1 MVGERNSAESTQK
14 KGNWRGARTSRKV
27 VRHRWQQAASRSVGT
42 RSSRLRY
49 GLRSAMWLVTLL
61 GMASA
66 FMFFMRFRPR
76 QTPVLAVVVTQ
87 YEKPLLPNSWAYEDL
102 ERLRLLDGDTILLFD
117 ADDTQTGKDRL
128 IADFQRLINKSTL
141 ALTSSEPLLVYLSM
155 HADVNDDG
163 APCLIP
169 SGASAF
175 ESDTWVPFERLLDI
189 ADKGRDATSR
199 PLFFIVD
206 CHRHPPNWHRGETGS
221 RFVTSLKSTVEKSEI
236 ANLTVMTSCG
246 PGEQSHVDEAVSQT
260 AFGHYFAKG
269 LSGEADSSTTGNN
282 DNYVSFAELRNFV
295 SQNVG
300 GFAETAFGTSQRVQ
314 TFTTIPDDKP
324 ANFVVSWVSTATSS
338 QTRTPVTTPTP
349 IDLAR
354 SWTSY
359 ERVRAQS
366 PFLKRPIAWGDVES
380 ELIRTE
386 MLSAGGECYRTS
398 ATLASN
404 RILERL
410 QEIEAA
416 TGMAEVSADQKH
428 LREQLNSLQGI
439 RDEHLFCAAVSK
451 IPESP
456 LSRRSV
462 ELQLA
467 RLIAAQTGSSIW
479 DRREQVSEAMQTRA
493 LAESTVK
500 KMSAEAHSWVAPFL
514 FDADAARR
522 LAEDTMFAGQP
533 AVELFRKA
541 QDQYEYVAKRAN
553 QVQEAIDTYN
563 RASAEIFWF
572 ARWSFERSQ
581 FQYENDSIS
590 VEGVRTLIQET
601 QQLGDALH
609 NSDEQFRRGTVL
621 AFQEAAANVSGSLD
635 EIHQQLSREYAELL
649 RDVEATPEYLHRA
662 QSLLNIAVLPAS
674 STDGETGWKQRERL
688 TQLLREQVERRLENS
703 RLVEATSPK
712 NGTSYDSTGGL
723 QLLRSL
729 FLQVGDDVN
738 SPERLQKTGL
748 RSTIKDIRQQAD
760 EAFSSTESVVHR
772 YRNGLLMAA
781 GQQRIAAAMA
791 APVGAVDAVAAQQH
805 FDERLRHL
813 NLCERIVDDFYGPA
827 GSDSMPFFSSEANTY
842 LLEFQT
848 SLAESIALQKRLLE
862 VNDLLTGRISAAD
875 GGLSVSAQDVML
887 MDGMQLKP
895 VDVSITK
902 ANDVAADSFPSAV
915 GSLYFASADGSALS
929 EVTDMPLADI
939 FAGNSTAQLSMRPS
953 ISGAMS
959 GEVFAVANVRGNLFK
974 EPVLVT
980 SAGGQETQQ
989 EIQHSSEAT
998 VSVDGMTAEASSV
1011 VIIFDCSQSMS
1022 ASVPAETPGSRQTRF
1037 EAAKGALFALLH
1049 KLADKQNTRVGL
1061 SFFGHR
1067 VGWNPRNRQQL
1078 LLQDQFL
1085 QGIPEGL
1092 RPFEDVEILLPV
1104 GRFDAGVLQTIQPV
1118 IDSTKPWGET
1128 PLYLA
1133 MTEAVQELQN
1143 EDRLRSRRVIVVTD
1157 GVNHQVNPTPSQ
1169 RRTIHD
1175 VLQTLPEG
1183 VRVDIVGFGIPDA
1196 DTQQARDE
1204 FEALTSRTEGQFIP
1218 VDDVTEL
1225 VQSLNGLVESENFE
1239 VAMPTGEV
1247 AVSTPGQRISLRVT
1261 EPSIHATVTMGSA
1274 REEIVITGGDAV
1286 QLQLSDD
1293 KKRLFVPRW
1302 LQGNPRFVSLGRGIP
1317 FAGSSIECGIQ
1328 KVQLVDNE
1336 ATFGFSLQHAARQ
1349 FIPKPASAQVSV
1361 FPTDPEGNR
1370 VGIEYRADIDNFQ
1383 PGTSVPAFDLKAM
1396 GWPDLATHAE
1406 LTVFV
1411 QTDEARPVDRIEL
1424 NSLQPVGLANSTH
1437 RDIEGLNGVHA
1448 YVMADTK
1455 SQNTL
1460 TIVEKHDT
1468 GSPGLGALVVRL
1480 QSVNLPIRRT
1490 QRIDQKNGVVAT
1502 IFEFDSA
1509 KSMDLAND
1517 VVEFILSTEM
1527 QRQSLHMMKPVV
1539 LPVSTNSGLLIPTN

>member
-1 MVGERNSAESTQK
+1 MVGDRNSAESTQK
-14 KGNWRGARTSRKV
+14 KGNWRGAKTSRKV

-49 GLRSAMWLVTLL
+49 GLRSALWLVTLL
-61 GMASA
+61 ALAFA

-117 ADDTQTGKDRL
+117 ADDTQTGKDGL
-128 IADFQRLINKSTL
+128 IADFQRLINKATL
-141 ALTSSEPLLVYLSM
+141 ALTSSEPVLVYLSM

-175 ESDTWVPFERLLDI
+175 NAETWVPFDRLLDI
-189 ADKGRDATSR
+189 ADKGRDVKNR

-206 CHRHPPNWHRGETGS
+206 CHRHRPNWHRGETGN
-221 RFVTSLKSTVEKSEI
+221 RFVTSLKATVEQSEV

-260 AFGHYFAKG
+260 SFGYYFAKG
-269 LSGEADSSTTGNN
+269 LSGAADSSTTGNN

-300 GFAETAFGTSQRVQ
+300 GFAETAFGTSQHVQ
-314 TFTTIPDDKP
+314 TFTTTPDDQTT
-324 ANFVVSWVSTATSS
+324 NFVVSWVSTRDPS
-338 QTRTPVTTPTP
+338 QARTPVATHTPV
-349 IDLAR
+349 DLTR
-354 SWTSY
+354 SWTAY
-359 ERVRAQS
+359 ERVRAKS
-366 PFLKRPIAWGDVES
+366 PFLKQPIAWGDVES

-386 MLSAGGECYRTS
+386 MLADGGECYRTP

-416 TGMAEVSADQKH
+416 TAMAEASADERH
-428 LREQLNSLQGI
+428 LQEQLKSLHGI
-439 RDEHLFCAAVSK
+439 REEEMFSAAVAK

-462 ELQLA
+462 EYQLA
-467 RLIAAQTGSSIW
+467 RLIAAQSGSSIW

-493 LAESTVK
+493 LAESTAE
-500 KMSAEAHSWVAPFL
+500 KMSAEANSWVAPFL
-514 FDADAARR
+514 FDADVARR
-522 LAEDTMFAGQP
+522 LAEDTMFAGEP
-533 AVELFRKA
+533 AVELFRMA
-541 QDQYEYVAKRAN
+541 RDQYENVAERASL
-553 QVQEAIDTYN
+553 VQEAIDTYN

-572 ARWSFERSQ
+572 ARWSFERSR
-581 FQYENDSIS
+581 FQYENDSIN
-590 VEGVRTLIQET
+590 VESVRTLIQET

-621 AFQEAAANVSGSLD
+621 TFQEAATNVSEALD

-649 RDVEATPEYLHRA
+649 RDAEPTPEYLHRA

-674 STDGETGWKQRERL
+674 NTDGETGWKQRERL
-688 TQLLREQVERRLENS
+688 AQLLREQVERRLENS
-703 RLVEATSPK
+703 SLVDATSRK
-712 NGTSYDSTGGL
+712 NAASYNPSGGV

-729 FLQVGDDVN
+729 FSQPDDDGNPGV
-738 SPERLQKTGL
+738 RLQQIGV
-748 RSTIKDIRQQAD
+748 RNTINDIRKRAD

-791 APVGAVDAVAAQQH
+791 TPVGEVDAVAAQQH

-827 GSDSMPFFSSEANTY
+827 GSDSMPFFSTKANTY

-848 SLAESIALQKRLLE
+848 SLAESVALQKRLLE
-862 VNDLLTGRISAAD
+862 VNDLLTVRMNAAD
-875 GGLSVSAQDVML
+875 DGLSVSAQDVML

-895 VDVSITK
+895 VDVSISK
-902 ANDVAADSFPSAV
+902 ANDVTADSFPSAI
-915 GSLYFASADGSALS
+915 GSLYFATADGEALS
-929 EVTDMPLADI
+929 DVIDTPLADI

-959 GEVFAVANVRGNLFK
+959 GEVFAVTNVRGNLFK

-989 EIQHSSEAT
+989 EIHHSAEAT
-998 VSVDGMTAEASSV
+998 VSVDGTTAEANSV

-1022 ASVPAETPGSRQTRF
+1022 ASVPAESPGSQQTRF
-1037 EAAKGALFALLH
+1037 EAAKAALFALLQ
-1049 KLADKQNTRVGL
+1049 KLADKQDTRVGL

-1067 VGWNPRNRQQL
+1067 VGWNPRNREQL

-1085 QGIPEGL
+1085 QGIPAGL
-1092 RPFEDVEILLPV
+1092 RPFEDVEMLLPV
-1104 GRFDAGVLQTIQPV
+1104 GRFDAGVLQTIKPL

-1133 MTEAVQELQN
+1133 ITEAVLELQN
-1143 EDRLRSRRVIVVTD
+1143 EDKLRSRRIIVVTD
-1157 GVNHQVNPTPSQ
+1157 GVNHQVNPTPSR
-1169 RRTIHD
+1169 RRTIND

-1204 FEALTSRTEGQFIP
+1204 FEAVTSQTEGQFIP

-1225 VQSLNGLVESENFE
+1225 VQSLNGLVESEDFE

-1247 AVSTPGQRISLRVT
+1247 TVSTPGQKISMRIT

-1274 REEIVITGGDAV
+1274 SEEIVITGGDAV

-1293 KKRLFVPRW
+1293 KQRLFVPRW
-1302 LQGNPRFVSLGRGIP
+1302 LHGNPQFVSLGTGIP
-1317 FAGSSIECGIQ
+1317 FAKSSIECGIQ
-1328 KVQLVDNE
+1328 KVRLVDTE
-1336 ATFGFSLQHAARQ
+1336 AIFGFSLQHATRQ
-1349 FIPKPASAQVSV
+1349 FIPKPASAQISV
-1361 FPTDPEGNR
+1361 FPTDPVGNR
-1370 VGIEYRADIDNFQ
+1370 VGIEYRADVDTFQ
-1383 PGTSVPAFDLKAM
+1383 PGTSVPAFSLKTM
-1396 GWPDLATHAE
+1396 GWPVSATHAE

-1411 QTDEARPVDRIEL
+1411 QADEARPVDRIQL
-1424 NSLQPVGLANSTH
+1424 DALQPVGLANSTH
-1437 RDIEGLNGVHA
+1437 RDIVGLNGVHA

-1460 TIVEKHDT
+1460 TIVEKHDD

-1480 QSVNLPIRRT
+1480 KSVNLPIRRT
-1490 QRIDQKNGVVAT
+1490 QRIDQRNGVVAT

-1517 VVEFILSTEM
+1517 VVEFILSNEM